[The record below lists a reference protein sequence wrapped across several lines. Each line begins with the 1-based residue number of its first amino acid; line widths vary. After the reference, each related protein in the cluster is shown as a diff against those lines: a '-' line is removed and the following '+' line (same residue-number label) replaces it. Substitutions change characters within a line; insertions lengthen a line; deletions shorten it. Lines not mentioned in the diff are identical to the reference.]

1 MRVWGH
7 SFLLSPLSPPWTPEG
22 PTACPPRHH
31 VCLGCDEVPPGLWRP
46 LGLLIFIMSELLMLS
61 GEGFVY
67 VKYFPKVTVIFFLIN
82 IYIVKNLG
90 NWFVSLKLSVSP
102 CVSLW
107 I

>member
-1 MRVWGH
+1 
-7 SFLLSPLSPPWTPEG
+7 
-22 PTACPPRHH
+22 
-31 VCLGCDEVPPGLWRP
+31 
-46 LGLLIFIMSELLMLS
+46 MLS